1 MKRTVKMSETDGME
15 CQKRTV
21 SGCVTVDMSIY

>member
-1 MKRTVKMSETDGME
+1 MSETDGME

-21 SGCVTVDMSIY
+21 SGCVTVDMSTY